1 VRTLI
6 HEVVADI
13 DDAAA
18 EIVLVVHWIGGVHVN
33 RRPTWTPGETTVT
46 RCSQTFFEKKM
57 GLRLGADR
65 TTPK

>member
-18 EIVLVVHWIGGVHVN
+18 EIVLVVHWIGGVHN
-33 RRPTWTPGETTVT
+33 EMRSASRP
-46 RCSQTFFEKKM
+46 
-57 GLRLGADR
+57 
-65 TTPK
+65 